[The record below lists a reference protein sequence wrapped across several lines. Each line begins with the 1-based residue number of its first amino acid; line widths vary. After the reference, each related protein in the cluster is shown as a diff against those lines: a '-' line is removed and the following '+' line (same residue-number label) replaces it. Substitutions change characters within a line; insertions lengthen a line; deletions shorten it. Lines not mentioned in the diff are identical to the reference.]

1 MKNNEKNIFII
12 RIFLIFIAIGILT
25 IFNYLIDPFQQYRVP
40 KFYTLANYR
49 ENERALNSGL
59 IKNSDYD
66 SVIIGSSMTRNF
78 DTNYLNEL
86 LGWKSLKLTMSSA
99 SQKDIKKTLD
109 FVNKNRKINNILLGI
124 DIITF
129 FQNANSERVAF
140 PEYMYDKNS
149 LKNNIKYL
157 WNLTVLKESMKII
170 KMNFLDKKS
179 IEKTFPLGYRYTYSK
194 EEVLKN
200 QKGEILNHN
209 YSLSNPDKNIIK
221 NMKNNYEQNL
231 KKILEE
237 NKDKKIVVFFPPYS
251 ILYYDELIINNQI
264 KEYIFFKKYLIM
276 ELLKYKNVKIFDF
289 QDIKKIIFNL
299 DNYGDK
305 MHFSPEIS
313 QKLLEFISLNHEK
326 INNEK
331 EMNEKIESLIEE
343 SKNIEG
349 NI

>member
-1 MKNNEKNIFII
+1 MKNNEKNIFVI

-86 LGWKSLKLTMSSA
+86 LEWKSLKLTMSGA

-124 DIITF
+124 DIGTF
-129 FQNANSERVAF
+129 FQNANYERVTF

-209 YSLSNPDKNIIK
+209 YSLNNPDKNIIK
-221 NMKNNYEQNL
+221 NMENNYKENL

-276 ELLKYKNVKIFDF
+276 ELLKYKNVEIFDF

-305 MHFSPEIS
+305 MHFSPEAS
-313 QKLLEFISLNHEK
+313 QKLLKFISLNQEK

-343 SKNIEG
+343 SKNIKG